1 MQIIRLTEM
10 KKRFVDITLEDL
22 NSVRSMDCGL
32 KDGHAAEDL
41 GILKDAQLMFIE
53 DNQGIDN
60 LDSVLIM
67 DKLIQILKL
76 NLHILQV
83 FVENHS
89 MLTHPERI

>member
-1 MQIIRLTEM
+1 MQITRLIEM
-10 KKRFVDITLEDL
+10 KKRFVDITLVDL
-22 NSVRSMDCGL
+22 NLVQNMDCGQ

-41 GILKDAQLMFIE
+41 GILKGAQLMFTE

-76 NLHILQV
+76 NLLILQA
-83 FVENHS
+83 FAENHS